1 MPKWSK
7 DDIESVRKLL
17 THPNWAMLKLL
28 ADGKPRTKKE
38 IYAELGKKFTR
49 KTLIISLH
57 TLSVELGALKPVIDS
72 RYAFADIAEAHEH
85 MAANANAGK
94 IVVDVS

>member
-1 MPKWSK
+1 MPKWVK

-28 ADGKPRTKKE
+28 SDGRPRTKKE

-57 TLSVELGALKPVIDS
+57 TLSVELGALKPVIVPGRAGHDMAYTLTDAS
-72 RYAFADIAEAHEH
+72 R
-85 MAANANAGK
+85 N
-94 IVVDVS
+94 VVATVLKLAKR